1 MKITA
6 ISLFAAVASVFHA
19 ASAKEATMER
29 GLSANAETG
38 NSLIRG
44 SAASPLKNDKIQDT
58 RVLQTKPTEDE
69 VRSWFGLWDEALATL
84 DSTTVANMYG
94 EGATLLPTLK
104 DDVRTDFAG
113 IKDYFDLFLQNE
125 PRGRIVEGYIEVG
138 DDWATDIG
146 IYEFTFGTTG
156 AVVQGRYSYFYEP
169 QEDGTWMILHHHS
182 SMLPEPTQPQDIS
195 EDEVKALF
203 GLWNDALKTGDPKQV
218 AARYAKAGV
227 LLPTQSDETRV
238 DAAGIEDYF
247 VKFLANEPTGE
258 ILESHVAIG
267 HDWAQDVGTFL
278 MIAPSIIDVQHHL
291 LIQILTITLSRIPE
305 SSFLFSQVST
315 SSPLAPPVT
324 RFADDTPSYTST
336 KMVNG

>member
-125 PRGRIVEGYIEVG
+125 PRGIRI
-138 DDWATDIG
+138 
-146 IYEFTFGTTG
+146 
-156 AVVQGRYSYFYEP
+156 
-169 QEDGTWMILHHHS
+169 
-182 SMLPEPTQPQDIS
+182 
-195 EDEVKALF
+195 
-203 GLWNDALKTGDPKQV
+203 
-218 AARYAKAGV
+218 
-227 LLPTQSDETRV
+227 
-238 DAAGIEDYF
+238 
-247 VKFLANEPTGE
+247 
-258 ILESHVAIG
+258 
-267 HDWAQDVGTFL
+267 
-278 MIAPSIIDVQHHL
+278 
-291 LIQILTITLSRIPE
+291 
-305 SSFLFSQVST
+305 
-315 SSPLAPPVT
+315 
-324 RFADDTPSYTST
+324 
-336 KMVNG
+336 